1 MGTPASKPELFCR
14 PLTLIGHTELGLA
27 ALATLQS
34 HSHNHTFTSSSDE
47 AVRPGRSQAMEDEA
61 GRAPTATAE
70 AHS

>member
-1 MGTPASKPELFCR
+1 MLVRS
-14 PLTLIGHTELGLA
+14 TELALA
-27 ALATLQS
+27 GLATLQS